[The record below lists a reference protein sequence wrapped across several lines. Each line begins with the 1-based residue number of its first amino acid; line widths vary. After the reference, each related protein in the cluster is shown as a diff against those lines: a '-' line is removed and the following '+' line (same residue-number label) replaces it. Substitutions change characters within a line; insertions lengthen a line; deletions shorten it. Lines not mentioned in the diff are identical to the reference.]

1 MCKIEEI
8 QVKVLDTL
16 AAEAGVKSWNFG
28 WVLNPT
34 DPKPLWRWR
43 FKSCRHQADRHHGGA
58 VQVLR
63 EMRKENKI
71 CHDIYIRPSQSE
83 SPDSIVSY
91 PYFMLDDVPVTVARQ
106 IAEQNRAAVVQTS
119 EAGGCQVLI
128 FTKESL
134 NRMQRLKIQQH
145 YQKVVGSDM
154 GAVSGVQ
161 FSRMPGFK
169 NYKRGGCWVNV
180 LDWPKGE
187 PLSIQKILEREEP
200 KKKKKEILSAVLGVA
215 MSRPPV
221 CGSALNLALQEA
233 ILKHLKVVG
242 NRSQADWRACFELL
256 KSGVQ
261 VEELTYGL
269 TLLSTRKGKQAS
281 KYSERTIRKLT
292 GGK

>member
-8 QVKVLDTL
+8 QVMVLDCL
-16 AAEAGVKSWNFG
+16 VAEAGVKSWNFG

-34 DPKPLWRWR
+34 DPKPMWQWR

-71 CHDIYIRPSQSE
+71 CHDIYIRPMQSE
-83 SPDSIVSY
+83 SEDSIVSY
-91 PYFMLDDVPVTVARQ
+91 PYFVLDDVPVDTARQ
-106 IAEQNRAAVVQTS
+106 IAAQNRAMVVKTS
-119 EAGGCQVLI
+119 EVGGCQI
-128 FTKESL
+128 WIITKESL
-134 NRMQRLKIQQH
+134 TRQQRLKVQQH
-145 YQKVVGSDM
+145 YQKVVGSDV

-161 FSRMPGFK
+161 LSRMPGFK
-169 NYKRGGCWVNV
+169 NFKRGGCWVNV
-180 LDWPKGE
+180 LDLPKGE
-187 PLSIQKILEREEP
+187 RLSIQKILDEREEP
-200 KKKKKEILSAVLGVA
+200 KKKNETKSAVPGVA
-215 MSRPPV
+215 MSRPAV

-261 VEELTYGL
+261 IEELTYGL

-292 GGK
+292 SGK